1 MAKISKTELLE
12 REAIAY
18 VNGDLDAVNR
28 LHPLIDKMVWDLAH
42 KYGKDNLSKVE
53 EYHQLGWCGVMKAL
67 KNYNPNNEKGAKFI
81 TFSHICATQAI
92 VQDWRKNKKHE
103 NEYDENNEPIRVI
116 SSLDATVSEDGLTLG
131 EYIPSDNE
139 PLDEYAIEVW
149 EKEFV
154 RQQLEQASP
163 EVREI
168 VRLSIQGVPQAD
180 IAKVVGMQQCHV
192 SKRYRQFIR
201 KCQRIYKEGEKKSA
215 KANKTLF

>member
-1 MAKISKTELLE
+1 MGKISKTELLE

-18 VNGDLDAVNR
+18 TQGDADAVNR
-28 LHPLIDKMVWDLAH
+28 LHPLIDKMVWDLAY
-42 KYGKDNLSKVE
+42 KYGKDNWGKIE

-67 KNYNPNNEKGAKFI
+67 RNYKPDNEKGAKFI

-92 VQDWRKNKKHE
+92 VQDWRKNRKHE
-103 NEYDENNEPIRVI
+103 SEYNEDNEPIRVI
-116 SSLDATVSEDGLTLG
+116 SSLDAQVSDDGLTLG

-139 PLDEYAIEVW
+139 PLDEYAVEIW

-154 RQQLEQASP
+154 RQELEKASP

-168 VRLSIQGVPQAD
+168 VQLTIQGVPQA
-180 IAKVVGMQQCHV
+180 IIGKRVGLQQCHV

-201 KCQRIYKEGEKKSA
+201 KCQRIYKEGEKNHA
-215 KANKTLF
+215 KTNKTLF